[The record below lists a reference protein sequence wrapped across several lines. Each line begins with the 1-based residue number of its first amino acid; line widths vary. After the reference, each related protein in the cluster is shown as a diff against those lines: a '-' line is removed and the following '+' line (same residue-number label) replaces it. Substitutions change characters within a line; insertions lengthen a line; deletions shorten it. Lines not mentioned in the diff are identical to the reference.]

1 MKVLLV
7 NTLYPP
13 QDIGGAERSVAQ
25 LARGLVEAGADV
37 SVLALHEGEAV
48 IEGMVDGIR
57 VRRLPLRNLY
67 WPFDGAKPA
76 AVRRAIWHGVEAVGG
91 LLDGAVAEAVE
102 RERPDVIHAHL
113 MTGFSHSVYRV
124 ARRKGLPL
132 VQTLRDYSMLC
143 ARASMF
149 RPSDRCE
156 RRCGSCVLLTRGK
169 RSASAAVDHV
179 VAISTPLLK
188 AHLGHGYFLGIP
200 SSVIGN
206 AAGAARVEP
215 RPSLADD
222 PTMTFGLLGRIEPAK
237 GVEILLSAT
246 TRLKGNWRL
255 RIGGR
260 GDAAYVDRLKRAFPD
275 PRIAWLGQVEASGFY
290 RDVDVVVAPAI
301 WAEPFGRVVVEA
313 AAHGRAVIASRIG
326 GLPEATADARQ
337 SVLVE
342 PGDVAALAQAMQRT
356 IQAPAEW
363 RFGAMTPHTPAW
375 SEASIASAYMDIY
388 RDVLAARAS
397 RISAER
403 AQR

>member
-7 NTLYPP
+7 NSLYPP

-25 LARGLVEAGADV
+25 LARGLVEAGTDV

-48 IEGMVDGIR
+48 VRELVDGIR

-67 WPFDGAKPA
+67 WPFDGAKRGT
-76 AVRRAIWHGVEAVGG
+76 VRRAIWHGVEAVGG
-91 LLDGAVAEAVE
+91 LMDGAVAEAVE
-102 RERPDVIHAHL
+102 WEGPDVIHAHL
-113 MTGFSHSVYRV
+113 MTGFSQSVFRI

-149 RPSDRCE
+149 RPSARCE
-156 RRCGSCVLLTRGK
+156 RRCGSCVLLTWGK

-179 VAISTPLLK
+179 AAITTPLLK
-188 AHLGHGYFLGIP
+188 AHLDRDYFSGVP
-200 SSVIGN
+200 SSIIGN
-206 AAGAARVEP
+206 AAGAARVAP
-215 RPSLADD
+215 RPPLADD
-222 PTMTFGLLGRIEPAK
+222 PAMTFGFLGRIEPAK
-237 GVEILLSAT
+237 GVEVLLSAT

-260 GDAAYVDRLKRAFPD
+260 GDAAYVDRLRRSFPD
-275 PRIAWLGQVEASGFY
+275 PRIAWLGQVEAPDFY

-342 PGDVAALAQAMQRT
+342 PGDVAALAQAMQRA

-363 RFGAMTPHTPAW
+363 RFGAMTPHAPTW
-375 SEASIASAYMDIY
+375 SEAAIASAYMNIY